1 MDFSASESVASGG
14 ASKDDITVLYVD
26 DEQTNLFSFKAS
38 FRRDFN
44 VLTATSGSEAL
55 KIMSENRVHVA
66 VSDQRMPGMTGI
78 EFFQELKKTQPDPI
92 RVLLTGYADINAVI
106 DAINKGE
113 VYRYVTKPWNSDEL
127 RNLINNAYELYR
139 LREENRIL
147 TDKLIR
153 ANEQLEFLLRQNLIS

>member
-1 MDFSASESVASGG
+1 MDFSLSASAMGG
-14 ASKDDITVLYVD
+14 ETAKDQITVLYVD

-44 VLTATSGSEAL
+44 VITATSGKEAL
-55 KIMSENRVHVA
+55 KIMEENTVHVA

-78 EFFQELKKTQPDPI
+78 EFFQELKASQPDPI

-106 DAINKGE
+106 DAINMGE

-127 RNLINNAYELYR
+127 RNLINNAFELFR
-139 LREENRIL
+139 LREENRVL
-147 TDKLIR
+147 TEKLIR

>member
-1 MDFSASESVASGG
+1 MESSGTG
-14 ASKDDITVLYVD
+14 NTTDSKIINVLYVD

-44 VLTATSGSEAL
+44 VFTAASGSEGL
-55 KIMSENRVHVA
+55 KILNEKKFHV
-66 VSDQRMPGMTGI
+66 VISDQRMPGMTGI
-78 EFFQELKKTQPDPI
+78 EFFQKTKEVHPDPI

-113 VYRYVTKPWNSDEL
+113 VYRYVTKPWNTDEVKT
-127 RNLINNAYELYR
+127 IIHNAYEIYK
-139 LREENRIL
+139 LREDNRIL
-147 TDKLIR
+147 TERLIK

>member
-1 MDFSASESVASGG
+1 MDFSAPNSSETNQKKEDKV
-14 ASKDDITVLYVD
+14 TVLYVD

-44 VLTATSGSEAL
+44 VFTALSAEEGL
-55 KIMSENRVHVA
+55 KIMNENKVHVA

-113 VYRYVTKPWNSDEL
+113 VYRYVTKPWNGDEL
-127 RNLINNAYELYR
+127 RNLINNAFELFR

-147 TDKLIR
+147 TEKLIR

>member
-1 MDFSASESVASGG
+1 MSEE
-14 ASKDDITVLYVD
+14 KEQKQEHPINVLYVD

-38 FRRDFN
+38 FRREFN
-44 VLTATSGSEAL
+44 VFTAQSAKEGLELLEQHDMHLA
-55 KIMSENRVHVA
+55 I
-66 VSDQRMPGMTGI
+66 SDQRMPGMTGI
-78 EFFQELKKTQPDPI
+78 EFFQVAKDKHPDPI

-113 VYRYVTKPWNSDEL
+113 VYRYVTKPWNAEEVRSIIRDGHEL
-127 RNLINNAYELYR
+127 FR

-147 TDKLIR
+147 TERLIK

>member
-1 MDFSASESVASGG
+1 MESTDNNQ
-14 ASKDDITVLYVD
+14 KDQVNILYVD

-38 FRRDFN
+38 FRRDYN
-44 VLTATSGSEAL
+44 VFTASSGSEGL
-55 KIMSENRVHVA
+55 ELINQHEFHILI
-66 VSDQRMPGMTGI
+66 SDQRMPGMTGI
-78 EFFQELKKTQPDPI
+78 EFFQKVKVSHPHPI

-113 VYRYVTKPWNSDEL
+113 VYRYVTKPWNTDEVKTI
-127 RNLINNAYELYR
+127 INNAFEIFK

-147 TDKLIR
+147 TERLVK

>member
-1 MDFSASESVASGG
+1 MDFSVSASAMSGETT
-14 ASKDDITVLYVD
+14 KEDITVLYVD

-44 VLTATSGSEAL
+44 VITATSGQEAL
-55 KIMSENRVHVA
+55 KIMEENKVHVA

-127 RNLINNAYELYR
+127 RNLINSAFELFR
-139 LREENRIL
+139 LREENRVL
-147 TDKLIR
+147 TEKLIR

>member
-1 MDFSASESVASGG
+1 MEITQD
-14 ASKDDITVLYVD
+14 KDTPEIKVLYVD

-38 FRRDFN
+38 FRRDFSITT
-44 VLTATSGSEAL
+44 VDSGDEAIKMMESQRFHL
-55 KIMSENRVHVA
+55 I

-78 EFFQELKKTQPDPI
+78 ELFQKIKVSHPDPI

-113 VYRYVTKPWNSDEL
+113 VYRYMTKPWNADEVKNII
-127 RNLINNAYELYR
+127 RSAYEIFS
-139 LREENRIL
+139 LREENKIL

-153 ANEQLEFLLRQNLIS
+153 TNKQLEFLVRQSLIS